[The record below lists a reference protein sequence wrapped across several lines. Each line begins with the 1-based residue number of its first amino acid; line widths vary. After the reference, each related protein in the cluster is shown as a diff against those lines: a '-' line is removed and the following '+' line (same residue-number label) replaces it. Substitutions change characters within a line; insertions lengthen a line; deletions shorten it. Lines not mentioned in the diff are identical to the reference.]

1 MEPAVRLCGLQFI
14 DAITG
19 SVRAQKFCPVTTK
32 WLKNKKSIY
41 FLFVFI
47 VVLILTM
54 MMKLVQFMKENW
66 VVALL
71 KMEIVVDIHV
81 NVALKDLNVQ
91 KIINVFLLK
100 IMKVKK
106 RKKL

>member
-1 MEPAVRLCGLQFI
+1 
-14 DAITG
+14 
-19 SVRAQKFCPVTTK
+19 
-32 WLKNKKSIY
+32 
-41 FLFVFI
+41 
-47 VVLILTM
+47 M
-54 MMKLVQFMKENW
+54 MMKLVQYMKENW